1 VEEKMAEEKNLP
13 EGDMSKAFEEVLELL
28 QTAQPEDPS
37 LEGLD
42 IDQVVERLEESLEQL
57 STQMEEVYE
66 KTGMTKEQLEE
77 YAANPENFSKAEWQM
92 LEQIRGQL
100 SKFREEADAVLA
112 GAAEIPKEMEE
123 EESKKGRRRRRKN
136 WLQS

>member
-1 VEEKMAEEKNLP
+1 MAEEKQTP
-13 EGDMSKAFEEVLELL
+13 EGDMTNAFEEVLDLL
-28 QTAQPEDPS
+28 QQAQPVDPS

-57 STQMEEVYE
+57 NSQMEEVY
-66 KTGMTKEQLEE
+66 KTTGMSKEELEQ
-77 YAANPENFSKAEWQM
+77 YATNPDNFSKEEWQM

-100 SKFREEADAVLA
+100 STFRDEAEEVMS
-112 GAAEIPKEMEE
+112 GVPKQIDGEGEE
-123 EESKKGRRRRRKN
+123 PKKGRRRRRKH

>member
-1 VEEKMAEEKNLP
+1 MAEEKQAP
-13 EGDMSKAFEEVLELL
+13 EGDMTKAFEEVLELL
-28 QTAQPEDPS
+28 QTAQPVDPS

-57 STQMEEVYE
+57 NDQMEAVY
-66 KTGMTKEQLEE
+66 KTTGMSKEELEQ
-77 YAANPENFSKAEWQM
+77 YATNPDNFSKEEWQM

-100 SKFREEADAVLA
+100 SKFREEAEDVMA
-112 GAAEIPKEMEE
+112 GVPQQLEGEGEE
-123 EESKKGRRRRRKN
+123 PKKGRRRRRKH

>member
-1 VEEKMAEEKNLP
+1 MAEEKNLP
-13 EGDMSKAFEEVLELL
+13 EGDMTKAFEEVLDLL
-28 QTAQPEDPS
+28 QTAGPEDPS

-77 YAANPENFSKAEWQM
+77 YATNSENFSKGEWQM

-100 SKFREEADAVLA
+100 AKFQEEANTVLA
-112 GAAEIPKEMEE
+112 GAPELPEELKE

>member
-1 VEEKMAEEKNLP
+1 MAEEKQAP
-13 EGDMSKAFEEVLELL
+13 EGDMTKAFEEVLELL
-28 QTAQPEDPS
+28 QTAQPVDPS

-57 STQMEEVYE
+57 NGQMEAVY
-66 KTGMTKEQLEE
+66 KTTGMSKEELEK
-77 YAANPENFSKAEWQM
+77 YATNPDNFSKEEWQM

-100 SKFREEADAVLA
+100 SKFREEAEDVMSGVPQQLE
-112 GAAEIPKEMEE
+112 GEGEE
-123 EESKKGRRRRRKN
+123 PKKGRRRRRKH

>member
-1 VEEKMAEEKNLP
+1 MAEEKQTP
-13 EGDMSKAFEEVLELL
+13 EGDMTQAFEEVLELL
-28 QTAQPEDPS
+28 QQAQPVDPS

-57 STQMEEVYE
+57 NSQMEEVY
-66 KTGMTKEQLEE
+66 KTTGMSKEELEQ
-77 YAANPENFSKAEWQM
+77 YATNPENFSKEEWQM

-100 SKFREEADAVLA
+100 SKFREEAEDVMA
-112 GAAEIPKEMEE
+112 GVPEQLEGAGEGEE
-123 EESKKGRRRRRKN
+123 PKKGRRRRRKH

>member
-1 VEEKMAEEKNLP
+1 MAEEKQVP
-13 EGDMSKAFEEVLELL
+13 EGDMTNAFEEVLELL
-28 QTAQPEDPS
+28 QQAQPVDPS

-57 STQMEEVYE
+57 NSQMEEVY
-66 KTGMTKEQLEE
+66 KTTGMSKEELEQ
-77 YAANPENFSKAEWQM
+77 YATNPDNFSKEEWQM

-100 SKFREEADAVLA
+100 SEFRREAEDAMA
-112 GAAEIPKEMEE
+112 GVPEQIDGEGKEDEP
-123 EESKKGRRRRRKN
+123 KKGRRRRRKH